1 MADEY
6 DGKGAISFG
15 IADDPFQGHWAAGN
29 FDSVAR
35 HDFSPMVAHFEFRV
49 PSFESKNGI
58 PSTRNP
64 KWATAKQLLEIAQF
78 SDFRNQSAGELRSIR
93 LPVGIKGEADFNP
106 YLRPKF
112 SLFVIDPHGNK
123 GNGSPPFPAH
133 ILLKAQD
140 PLDQSMLSRPHAIG
154 IVSSFREEDHGFP
167 TLQDF
172 IDKTEGIQALNGVL
186 PVDRDSA
193 QEPDQM
199 GNAPLFKK
207 FLFGNVVKRPQRR
220 DSDDWDIRPKLVF
233 GEDDTRPSGGE
244 MFPALDLQA
253 IDESKT
259 GISDIIDE
267 SVNDVRSS
275 DFQEIPSR

>member
-1 MADEY
+1 MLDLRE
-6 DGKGAISFG
+6 
-15 IADDPFQGHWAAGN
+15 FQL
-29 FDSVAR
+29 
-35 HDFSPMVAHFEFRV
+35 RV
-49 PSFESKNGI
+49 PILRLERGTPKL
-58 PSTRNP
+58 RN
-64 KWATAKQLLEIAQF
+64 LLSEIAELSNF
-78 SDFRNQSAGELRSIR
+78 VNQSAGELRSIR
-93 LPVGIKGEADFNP
+93 LPVGIKGEADSNP
-106 YLRPKF
+106 YLRPKIF
-112 SLFVIDPHGNK
+112 LFVIDPHGNK
-123 GNGSPPFPAH
+123 GNGSLSFPAH

-154 IVSSFREEDHGFP
+154 IVRSFREEDHGFP

-172 IDKTEGIQALNGVL
+172 IDKAEGIQAPNGVL

-199 GNAPLFKK
+199 GNARLFKK

-233 GEDDTRPSGGE
+233 GEDDTRPSVGE

-253 IDESKT
+253 VDQSKA
-259 GISDIIDE
+259 GISEIIDT

-275 DFQEIPSR
+275 DFQEIPS